1 MESNGRSQQVEQ
13 RALRQAQRA
22 RFRQYLHQSFA
33 RSMRD
38 MRLAEDLDAYAHA
51 VAHDLKSPV
60 SIINGYSDLLELAI
74 QQGDL
79 TGAGELVSRIVNGCD
94 TMTENIEEL
103 LLLASVRR
111 LDEVVMDRLD
121 MTGIVCQVLE
131 R

>member
-1 MESNGRSQQVEQ
+1 
-13 RALRQAQRA
+13 
-22 RFRQYLHQSFA
+22 
-33 RSMRD
+33 